1 MKRQRSQQYYKKSAH
16 ELPALRE
23 PNRRVKPNPGDSTSK
38 WDCDQFISKQGELL
52 YLVDVYGRGYQRNKK
67 FSCAASQLPN
77 ITFENTT
84 DFLIQKAANWR
95 GRVLP

>member
-16 ELPALRE
+16 ELPALTE

-52 YLVDVYGRGYQRNKK
+52 YLVDVNGRGYQRNQK
-67 FSCAASQLPN
+67 FSCAASELLN
-77 ITFENTT
+77 TTFE
-84 DFLIQKAANWR
+84 IQQTF
-95 GRVLP
+95 